1 MGIYTDDGWVNIPY
15 IMDKYNPVVCV
26 LAGGRGI
33 GKTYNVLDYCFHI
46 NPGKYFYLRRTQEEV
61 ETCCN
66 DELNPFRELNAV
78 YGGNVHFEKTKK
90 LYKIV
95 NDDQVM
101 GVASSLSSVGK
112 VRGMSGADYTGIIF
126 DECVK
131 PMNARRIMKDEGFEF
146 LNLYE
151 TLNRNR
157 ELQGKPALR
166 AFLLTNSNFLGND
179 LYMSLNLIKPA
190 TKIKAAG
197 KYPAIYYN
205 NGLLYIDFGDSSP
218 ISAMK
223 RKQSMIYQISNN
235 KAYNDMALNNDYIAE
250 DYTSNIR
257 PYVPLIEYA
266 PIAKISHICIYQHK
280 SKAEY
285 YICNKTQGS
294 PKLYNDD
301 YISKERF
308 KRDFSWMYFCYL
320 NGSMVYFNNYDN
332 EIFFQNLFK

>member
-1 MGIYTDDGWVNIPY
+1 MGIYTESGWVNISY
-15 IMDKYNPVVCV
+15 IIEKYNPVICV

-33 GKTYNVLDYCFHI
+33 GKTFNVLDFCFFVQ
-46 NPGKYFYLRRTQEEV
+46 PSKYFYLRRTQEEL

-66 DELNPFRELNAV
+66 DELNPFKELNSIH
-78 YGGNVHFEKTKK
+78 GKNIHFEKAKK

-95 NDDQVM
+95 NDDQVV

-112 VRGMSGADYTGIIF
+112 IRGMSGTDYDGIIF

-131 PMNARRIMKDEGFEF
+131 PLNSRRIMKDEGFEF

-157 ELQGKPALR
+157 ELQGKQPLK
-166 AFLLTNSNFLGND
+166 AFLLTNSNFMGND
-179 LYMSLNLIKPA
+179 LYMTLNLIKPA
-190 TKIKAAG
+190 TKIKAIG
-197 KYPAIYYN
+197 KYPGIYFN
-205 NGLLYIDFGDSSP
+205 KGLLFIDFGNSSP
-218 ISAMK
+218 ISDLK
-223 RKQSMIYQISNN
+223 REKSIIYQISNN
-235 KAYNDMALNNDYIAE
+235 KSFNDMALNNDYIGE

-257 PYVPLIEYA
+257 PYVPLIEYT
-266 PIAKISHICIYQHK
+266 PVAKISHICIYQHK

-285 YICNKTQGS
+285 YICSKSQGG

-301 YISKERF
+301 HISKERF
-308 KRDFSWMYFCYL
+308 KRDFSWLYFAYL
-320 NGSMVYFNNYDN
+320 TGGYVYFNNYDN